1 MIIWLWIIH
10 TEIPYSGKHP
20 QEKFYKLVEIR
31 FLHKKKLSG
40 ITCWCHRKTPRPQIS
55 WRKLSNSHKTSKV
68 AKVFTLNSF
77 LLYIRYLAPV
87 ELQLDRIIT
96 TVSVLL
102 EELTTWD
109 QSKFS
114 VKLGEIYIAYTH
126 IKVLLAQLCA
136 IAQVLYLG
144 MALRR
149 LRTLHNVPT
158 CQLSLKNRLYMIVA
172 SVRMHSEPVRTQIS
186 CTNIHFTIPCFAMP

>member
-1 MIIWLWIIH
+1 M
-10 TEIPYSGKHP
+10 
-20 QEKFYKLVEIR
+20 
-31 FLHKKKLSG
+31 
-40 ITCWCHRKTPRPQIS
+40 CWCHRKTPCPQIS
-55 WRKLSNSHKTSKV
+55 WRKLSNSRKTSKV

-126 IKVLLAQLCA
+126 IKVLLARLCA

-158 CQLSLKNRLYMIVA
+158 CRLFLKNRLYIFVA
-172 SVRMHSEPVRTQIS
+172 SVRMHSEPGRTPI
-186 CTNIHFTIPCFAMP
+186 